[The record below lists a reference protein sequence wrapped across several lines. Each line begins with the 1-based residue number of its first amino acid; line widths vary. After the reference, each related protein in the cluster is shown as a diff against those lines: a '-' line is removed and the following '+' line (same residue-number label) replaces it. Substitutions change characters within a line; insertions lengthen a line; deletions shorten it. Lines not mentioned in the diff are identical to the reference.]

1 MNTWLRREKHQ
12 GLSCTAFWQS
22 FNKYF
27 INMQMYVKYLVT
39 SVMQSSN
46 PSNRTVDQSSFH
58 NVPPPT
64 PPHTHI
70 LFKKEDDH
78 ISLLYWIIVNTHVQ
92 LYPPP
97 PHQYNL
103 LCRLT
108 VSDPLIVHLTKPEE
122 QFSSDQRCWQW
133 TAEALPLV
141 TNDPSI
147 KFC

>member
-12 GLSCTAFWQS
+12 GLSCIAFWQS

-58 NVPPPT
+58 NVPPPHT
-64 PPHTHI
+64 HTHI

-97 PHQYNL
+97 PPPIQFTLQTYSEWPTDCPSHQTW
-103 LCRLT
+103 RT
-108 VSDPLIVHLTKPEE
+108 VQQWPEMLAMN
-122 QFSSDQRCWQW
+122 SWS
-133 TAEALPLV
+133 
-141 TNDPSI
+141 PSTCY
-147 KFC
+147 KWSLY